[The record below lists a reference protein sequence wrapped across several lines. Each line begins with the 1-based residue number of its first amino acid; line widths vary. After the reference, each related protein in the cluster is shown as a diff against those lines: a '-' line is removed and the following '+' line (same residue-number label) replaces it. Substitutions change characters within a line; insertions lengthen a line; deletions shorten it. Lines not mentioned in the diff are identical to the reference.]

1 MKHNKLIAE
10 FMGVYVITID
20 DVRKNKNPYISS
32 ADGYLEDDLKYHSSW
47 DWLMPV
53 VEKCLITD
61 EPTEGHHCYIN
72 DSILTINIE
81 VVYDRVVH
89 FIKDYNT
96 KRKDY
101 EYLVLKSIMTRYGGL
116 TNLICQLREDS
127 DVAYVNIADD
137 TNLVVNEDEVEDIIN
152 QLIR

>member
-1 MKHNKLIAE
+1 MKHNELIAE
-10 FMGVYVITID
+10 FMRLPKVPCNIGTEDGHFNEGYKHPKV
-20 DVRKNKNPYISS
+20 DVPIIPSGMQYQT
-32 ADGYLEDDLKYHSSW
+32 SW

-53 VEKCLITD
+53 VDKI
-61 EPTEGHHCYIN
+61 Y
-72 DSILTINIE
+72 SIDADIDFFKNISLKDTYKG
-81 VVYDRVVH
+81 VVQ

-96 KRKDY
+96 KKKDSFIA
-101 EYLVLKSIMTRYGGL
+101 VLKSIMTRYGGL

-137 TNLVVNEDEVEDIIN
+137 TNMVVNEHEVEDIIN